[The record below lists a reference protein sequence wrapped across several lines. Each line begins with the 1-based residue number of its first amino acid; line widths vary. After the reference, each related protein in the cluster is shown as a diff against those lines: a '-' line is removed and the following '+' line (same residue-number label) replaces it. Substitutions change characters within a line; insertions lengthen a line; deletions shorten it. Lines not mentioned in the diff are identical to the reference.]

1 LSEPRRAML
10 IVGGDPYHD
19 PWLCGLTIAR
29 YISEAG
35 FEVLVSS
42 AKEVLSSP
50 ELKGFSLLASYSP
63 GRLTEAQTK
72 GLLDF
77 VRSGGGF
84 LGIHPAAVVGEGAE
98 EYLDMLGCKFLS
110 HPPIGELEVKVVD
123 KEHPVTLGLSD
134 FRIVDEL
141 YLTDFDP
148 SKLRILAI
156 SEHEGREYPMVY
168 VKGFGEGRV
177 CYIALGHDMRAVGS
191 KDFKRLVVRGA
202 RWAAGIER

>member
-1 LSEPRRAML
+1 M
-10 IVGGDPYHD
+10 GGDPFHD

-29 YISEAG
+29 YIGEAG
-35 FEVLVSS
+35 FEISVSS

-50 ELKGFSLLASYSP
+50 ELGEFSLVASYSP

-84 LGIHPAAVVGEGAE
+84 LGIHPAAVAGEGAK
-98 EYLDMLGCKFLS
+98 EYLDMLGCRFLS
-110 HPPIGELEVKVVD
+110 HPPLGEFEVRVVD
-123 KEHPVTLGLSD
+123 KEHPVTDGLSD

-141 YLTDFDP
+141 YVTEFDP
-148 SKLRILAI
+148 SKLRILAVA
-156 SEHEGREYPMVY
+156 EHEGREYPMVY
-168 VKGFGEGRV
+168 VKPFGEGRV

-191 KDFKRLVVRGA
+191 EAFKALVIRGA
-202 RWAAGIER
+202 RWAAKVDE